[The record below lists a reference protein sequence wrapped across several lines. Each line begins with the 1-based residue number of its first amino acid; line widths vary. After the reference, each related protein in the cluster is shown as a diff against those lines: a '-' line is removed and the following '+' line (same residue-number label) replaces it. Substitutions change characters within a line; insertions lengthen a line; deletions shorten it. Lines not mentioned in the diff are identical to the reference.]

1 MLPKILVRI
10 VTLLCAWFLLVGPN
24 TYVVHAQSQPSDS
37 ATLTGIIIDT
47 HTLRAVQGAIARL
60 IDNGIEQQRLTTDT
74 TGRYSF
80 NSPSHGVFTVQIEV
94 EGYNSAADQ
103 NVRAVVGKV
112 TVTDFALTP
121 ASSNFE
127 EITVTGAAIGADPF
141 AAVTATRIS
150 REDIRT
156 APGTGGDIFRG
167 LDSLPGVIST
177 GEFSNFTVRGRGPR
191 DNLILIDGIPFD
203 KVVHFDQTLG
213 EDEDIGGGGRFSI
226 FAPNIIGGASFE
238 PGGWTAAYSG
248 RNGSLLQ
255 LDIAEGN
262 PISPTVSARLD
273 LAGGE
278 LTYDGP
284 SYFADNTSILLS
296 ARYFDFGNVFK
307 LIGQDDLGDPEVSDV
322 IFKSVTNLSDDH
334 TVEFLAI
341 YSSENFVRD
350 IENVLNSPDFED
362 SDLLRSEQDS
372 LLLGGTWTWLVGQT
386 GQLTNAVFLR
396 DSDKTNGQ
404 GETFPDLASPEPTAQ
419 TIPIR
424 EDVLTIQEN
433 EHELGWRS
441 DFSIETGMGLL
452 SMGVRLSRIK
462 LDFDTRLSGDFNVY
476 VYDQNDFRPDP
487 SQKFVVLTPV
497 RFNSAYSTSETRYAA
512 YLDHAFTLGNVTL
525 RPGIRFDRDGF
536 SNQSVWSPRLS
547 TTWQAMPKTQFSATA
562 GVYFQQP
569 RFLDLTSD
577 SANNKLKSER
587 TDQVSLGLEHFIRT
601 AGRFSAEVYYQDLK
615 DLVVL
620 GDATSGLANNDGNGH
635 ATGIDISL
643 ERRMI
648 DTWSALMT
656 YSYSRS
662 RRNDNDGT
670 LAYNAD
676 FNRPHSFTFGSAWEP
691 NDRWSVAAK
700 WKYASGRPT
709 DTFIINENV
718 FNDPNFVRFSKE
730 LTANNIDRLPDY
742 HSLNIRID
750 YRRRVGNVSLVTFL
764 DIINAYGRNNISSL
778 EWDER
783 RGVNVIG
790 DFGVFPQIGLKLEF

>member
-1 MLPKILVRI
+1 MLPKILIRI
-10 VTLLCAWFLLVGPN
+10 VTLLCAWFLLVGPS

-47 HTLRAVQGAIARL
+47 LTLRAVQGAVARL

-74 TGRYSF
+74 NGRYSF
-80 NSPSHGVFTVQIEV
+80 NSPSGGVFTVQIEV

-121 ASSNFE
+121 ISSSFE
-127 EITVTGAAIGADPF
+127 EIKVTSAAIGTDPF

-262 PISPTVSARLD
+262 PITPTVSARLD

-284 SYFADNTSILLS
+284 SYFADNTSILIS

-322 IFKSVTNLSDDH
+322 IFKSVTNLSGDH
-334 TVEFLAI
+334 TVELLAI
-341 YSSENFVRD
+341 YSSEDFVRD
-350 IENVLNSPDFED
+350 IENVLKSPDLED
-362 SDLLRSEQDS
+362 SDLLRSEQES
-372 LLLGGTWTWLVGQT
+372 LLVGGTWTWLVGQT
-386 GQLTNAVFLR
+386 GQLTNAAFLR
-396 DSDKTNGQ
+396 DSGKTNSQ

-424 EDVLTIQEN
+424 DDVLTIQEN
-433 EHELGWRS
+433 EQELGWRS
-441 DFSIETGMGLL
+441 DFSKETGMGLL

-497 RFNSAYSTSETRYAA
+497 RFNSAYSTSETRYAS

-569 RFLDLTSD
+569 RFLDLASD

-764 DIINAYGRNNISSL
+764 DIINAYGRNNVSSL